1 MSVQSIMSIG
11 PVIPVVIIEN
21 IYDAIPLADALI
33 KGGIGTIE
41 ITLRSTVALDAI
53 ALISKERPDLTIGA
67 GTVLNPSQ
75 LRKVQETG
83 ADFVVSPGVY
93 PELLKSARDSG
104 VVFLPGA
111 ATASEMMVLLA
122 NGITAMKFFPANSA
136 GGPGYL
142 TALASPL
149 ADATFCPTGGI
160 TIETAMD
167 WLSLPNVECV
177 GGTWVAPKDMLAKG
191 DFEGVSGISE
201 QIKKT
206 QLLRKQHAH
215 SACRKLLNC
224 RGFRLF
230 QGLRSGRG
238 E

>member
-33 KGGIGTIE
+33 EGGIGTIE
-41 ITLRSTVALDAI
+41 ITLRSAVALDAI
-53 ALISKERPDLTIGA
+53 ALISKERPELTIGV

-93 PELLKSARDSG
+93 PELLESARNSG
-104 VVFLPGA
+104 LVFLPGA
-111 ATASEMMVLLA
+111 ATASEMMFLMA
-122 NGITAMKFFPANSA
+122 NGITAMKFFPANSV
-136 GGPGYL
+136 GGTGYL
-142 TALASPL
+142 KALASPL

-167 WLSLPNVECV
+167 WLSLSNVECV

-191 DFEGVSGISE
+191 DFEGVAE
-201 QIKKT
+201 NAK
-206 QLLRKQHAH
+206 AC
-215 SACRKLLNC
+215 SALN
-224 RGFRLF
+224 
-230 QGLRSGRG
+230 
-238 E
+238 

>member
-1 MSVQSIMSIG
+1 MSIQSIMAIG

-21 IYDAIPLADALI
+21 IDDTIPLVDALI
-33 KGGIGTIE
+33 EGGIGTIE
-41 ITLRSTVALDAI
+41 ITLRSAVALNAI

-67 GTVLNPSQ
+67 GTVLNPLQ
-75 LRKVQETG
+75 MREVQEAG

-93 PELLKSARDSG
+93 PELLKSARDNG
-104 VVFLPGA
+104 VIFLPGA
-111 ATASEMMVLLA
+111 TTASEMMFLLA

-142 TALASPL
+142 KALASPL
-149 ADATFCPTGGI
+149 ADAMFCPTGGI

-191 DFEGVSGISE
+191 NFGGIAANA
-201 QIKKT
+201 K
-206 QLLRKQHAH
+206 
-215 SACRKLLNC
+215 ACATLA
-224 RGFRLF
+224 
-230 QGLRSGRG
+230 
-238 E
+238 

>member
-33 KGGIGTIE
+33 EGGIGTVE
-41 ITLRSTVALDAI
+41 ITLRSAAALKAI

-67 GTVLNPSQ
+67 GTVLNPLQ
-75 LRKVQETG
+75 MREVQEAG

-93 PELLKSARDSG
+93 PELLKSARDRG

-111 ATASEMMVLLA
+111 TTASEMMLLLA
-122 NGITAMKFFPANSA
+122 NSITAMKFFPATPA

-142 TALASPL
+142 KALASPL

-160 TIETAMD
+160 TAKTAMD
-167 WLSLPNVECV
+167 WLSLPNVQCV
-177 GGTWVAPKDMLAKG
+177 GGSWVAPKEMLAKG
-191 DFEGVSGISE
+191 DFEGI
-201 QIKKT
+201 
-206 QLLRKQHAH
+206 AANAM
-215 SACRKLLNC
+215 ACSTLI
-224 RGFRLF
+224 
-230 QGLRSGRG
+230 
-238 E
+238 

>member
-53 ALISKERPDLTIGA
+53 ELISKERPGLTIGA
-67 GTVLNPSQ
+67 GTVLNPLQ
-75 LRKVQETG
+75 MREVQEAG

-111 ATASEMMVLLA
+111 ATASEMMFLLA

-136 GGPGYL
+136 GRPGYL
-142 TALASPL
+142 KALASPL

-167 WLSLPNVECV
+167 WLS
-177 GGTWVAPKDMLAKG
+177 TSSVASPA
-191 DFEGVSGISE
+191 S
-201 QIKKT
+201 T
-206 QLLRKQHAH
+206 R
-215 SACRKLLNC
+215 
-224 RGFRLF
+224 
-230 QGLRSGRG
+230 
-238 E
+238 

>member
-111 ATASEMMVLLA
+111 ATVSEMMFLLA
-122 NGITAMKFFPANSA
+122 NGITAMKFFPANTA

-142 TALASPL
+142 KALASPL

-167 WLSLPNVECV
+167 WLSLPNVQCV
-177 GGTWVAPKDMLAKG
+177 GGTWVTPKDMLAKG
-191 DFEGVSGISE
+191 DFDGIA
-201 QIKKT
+201 QNAK
-206 QLLRKQHAH
+206 
-215 SACRKLLNC
+215 ACSVLN
-224 RGFRLF
+224 
-230 QGLRSGRG
+230 
-238 E
+238 

>member
-21 IYDAIPLADALI
+21 IYDVIPLADALI

-53 ALISKERPDLTIGA
+53 ALISKERPHLTIGA

-75 LRKVQETG
+75 LRKVKETG

-142 TALASPL
+142 KALASPL

-191 DFEGVSGISE
+191 DFEGIAE
-201 QIKKT
+201 NAK
-206 QLLRKQHAH
+206 AC
-215 SACRKLLNC
+215 SALN
-224 RGFRLF
+224 
-230 QGLRSGRG
+230 
-238 E
+238 